1 MKCSHCLCRLCIHIS
16 TPGGRLLT
24 MSMTTF
30 INSGD
35 IRYVWFVV
43 QLVELIEQDGQKLSV
58 FVCLA
63 VSHRSPTLPSEIWGR
78 GATPINGKNTM
89 EREVK
94 AVGTAKRGRE
104 NRERRENGKKGPMA
118 KLRTYIHLIPLHVF
132 LFIFPLYNVLLQT
145 VIEFCR
151 RNRIIHV
158 SKPSCSF
165 ESVCVWEREFILQI
179 KWVRQFTYDKELS
192 TDRL

>member
-1 MKCSHCLCRLCIHIS
+1 
-16 TPGGRLLT
+16 
-24 MSMTTF
+24 
-30 INSGD
+30 
-35 IRYVWFVV
+35 
-43 QLVELIEQDGQKLSV
+43 
-58 FVCLA
+58 
-63 VSHRSPTLPSEIWGR
+63 
-78 GATPINGKNTM
+78 M

-104 NRERRENGKKGPMA
+104 NRERREIGKKGPMA

-165 ESVCVWEREFILQI
+165 ESVCV
-179 KWVRQFTYDKELS
+179 
-192 TDRL
+192 